1 MKEILKEYFLARK
14 KLKIAKNRYKAFC
27 KISKICRKNKLELTR
42 TSDYVLI
49 IRGFFEESEKSDNS

>member
-27 KISKICRKNKLELTR
+27 KISKICRKNKLELTS
-42 TSDYVLI
+42 TSDYVLM
-49 IRGFFEESEKSDNS
+49 IRGFFKGSEIYD

>member
-1 MKEILKEYFLARK
+1 MKELLKECFSARK
-14 KLKIAKNRYKAFC
+14 ELKIAKNRYKAFC

-49 IRGFFEESEKSDNS
+49 IKGFF